1 MFLVGDNMNRDLLE
15 KFTRHRSNFYNLT
28 PSPRRRQVATQQP
41 STEETVDN
49 KPVIK
54 KKEYSDR

>member
-1 MFLVGDNMNRDLLE
+1 MNRDLIE

-41 STEETVDN
+41 LPEETVDN

-54 KKEYSDR
+54 KKEYADR

>member
-1 MFLVGDNMNRDLLE
+1 MNRDLIE
-15 KFTRHRSNFYNLT
+15 KFTRHRSNSYNLT
-28 PSPRRRQVATQQP
+28 PSPRRRQVVTQQT

-54 KKEYSDR
+54 KKEYADR

>member
-1 MFLVGDNMNRDLLE
+1 MDYNLLE

-28 PSPRRRQVATQQP
+28 PSSRRRQLTTQQP
-41 STEETVDN
+41 STEQEDS
-49 KPVIK
+49 KSAIK